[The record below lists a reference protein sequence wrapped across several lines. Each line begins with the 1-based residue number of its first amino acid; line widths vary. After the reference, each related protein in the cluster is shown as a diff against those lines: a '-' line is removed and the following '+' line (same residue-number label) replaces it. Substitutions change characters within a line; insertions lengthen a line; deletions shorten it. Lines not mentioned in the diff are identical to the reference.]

1 MGSGP
6 TAEDLARDPDK
17 DRRTIDNVF
26 PAGRIEV
33 WAVADAYLRRAVA
46 AEDLLRDL
54 VSACREGTGD
64 VFDVVFR
71 AEALLGNGGTNG

>member
-17 DRRTIDNVF
+17 DRWTIDNVF

-33 WAVADAYLRRAVA
+33 WAIADAYLRRAAA
-46 AEDLLRDL
+46 AEALLRDL
-54 VSACREGTGD
+54 VKSCREGTGD

-71 AEALLGNGGTNG
+71 AERMLKGGANG